1 MAFTDHGLR
10 DFTWMA
16 NYSASASRWIDPYFA
31 GGAEWDDEVD
41 PSGAKTQKVH
51 TVLETGIKLRS
62 TVQHTPL
69 EFMSGLTS
77 FWGLRFGVKADS
89 FFEIDRLRY
98 VVEFGAGTW

>member
-1 MAFTDHGLR
+1 
-10 DFTWMA
+10 MA
-16 NYSASASRWIDPYFA
+16 NYSASASRWIDPYFGAGVEWDEEDGPA
-31 GGAEWDDEVD
+31 GGT
-41 PSGAKTQKVH
+41 TQRTD
-51 TVLETGIKLRS
+51 TVLETGIKFRS

-77 FWGLRFGVKADS
+77 FWGLRFGVKANG